1 MLSIFRFLI
10 ILNLLV
16 WKIWVFLYLVHLV
29 VIFSAIS
36 PYIVLSR
43 LKSDLKT
50 PRQMDII
57 GIGFQHLVDSYF
69 WYLPFASVRQCKYV
83 MDKAA
88 ITLDEW
94 TTKRGDLA
102 DEHKLPGARE
112 SLRTGLKEWIA
123 SDMFKKSQASVVPV
137 PKSTKPI
144 IVDED

>member
-1 MLSIFRFLI
+1 M
-10 ILNLLV
+10 V
-16 WKIWVFLYLVHLV
+16 WLYLAYLV
-29 VIFSAIS
+29 VLFFAIS
-36 PYIVLSR
+36 PYIVLSS

-50 PRQMDII
+50 PKEMNII
-57 GIGFQHLVDSYF
+57 GFGFQHVIDSYF

-83 MDKAA
+83 MDKAG

>member
-1 MLSIFRFLI
+1 M
-10 ILNLLV
+10 
-16 WKIWVFLYLVHLV
+16 VFLYLVHLV

-36 PYIVLSR
+36 PYILLSR

-69 WYLPFASVRQCKYV
+69 WYLPFASVRQFKYV
-83 MDKAA
+83 MDRAA

-123 SDMFKKSQASVVPV
+123 SDMFKKSQASLVPV
-137 PKSTKPI
+137 PKSTKPL
-144 IVDED
+144 IVEED

>member
-1 MLSIFRFLI
+1 MLSCLVISYFAYRF
-10 ILNLLV
+10 
-16 WKIWVFLYLVHLV
+16 
-29 VIFSAIS
+29 
-36 PYIVLSR
+36 
-43 LKSDLKT
+43 KSD
-50 PRQMDII
+50 RQDTKEMNVI
-57 GIGFQHLVDSYF
+57 GTGFQHVIDSYF

-83 MDKAA
+83 MDKAG

-123 SDMFKKSQASVVPV
+123 SDMFKKSQASVVSV